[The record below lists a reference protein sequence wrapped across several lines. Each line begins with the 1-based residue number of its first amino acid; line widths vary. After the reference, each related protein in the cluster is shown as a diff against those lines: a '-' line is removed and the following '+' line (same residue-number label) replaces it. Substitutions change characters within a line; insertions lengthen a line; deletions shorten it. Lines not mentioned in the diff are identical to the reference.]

1 LQILN
6 NASRPGPG
14 GYGDFS
20 VVVCAGGG
28 VCVVTINAETA
39 EAAEA
44 GWLCVFGDFCV
55 ECRGVCAAIAVVNMT
70 APIAIAALAAREPMR
85 RIITRMHPD
94 VEARGTLRKNVS
106 LRPSVFAF

>member
-1 LQILN
+1 
-6 NASRPGPG
+6 
-14 GYGDFS
+14 
-20 VVVCAGGG
+20 
-28 VCVVTINAETA
+28 
-39 EAAEA
+39 
-44 GWLCVFGDFCV
+44 
-55 ECRGVCAAIAVVNMT
+55 MT